1 MSIPIS
7 QSNWGK
13 IVWEEKL
20 EKFKDWGRYK
30 DLDGDGIPYRTVI
43 GNLSEKA
50 AYFTRGTGHDEYGNY
65 SEDPKNWSDMLNR
78 IGHKLDGV
86 VKDLPG
92 PIIRRAKADADIGI
106 IGMGSTHD
114 AMVEA
119 QDLLAEM
126 GIQADYMRVRAL
138 PANTAVRE
146 FVASHARN
154 YVVELN
160 RDGQLRQIL
169 SLEISEYSEKLISI
183 SEIGGLPL
191 TAAWTVEK
199 IYAKEKKGGKKR

>member
-1 MSIPIS
+1 
-7 QSNWGK
+7 
-13 IVWEEKL
+13 
-20 EKFKDWGRYK
+20 
-30 DLDGDGIPYRTVI
+30 
-43 GNLSEKA
+43 
-50 AYFTRGTGHDEYGNY
+50 
-65 SEDPKNWSDMLNR
+65 
-78 IGHKLDGV
+78 
-86 VKDLPG
+86 
-92 PIIRRAKADADIGI
+92 
-106 IGMGSTHD
+106 MGSTHD
-114 AMVEA
+114 AMIEA

-146 FVASHARN
+146 FIASHARN

-191 TAAWTVEK
+191 TAAWTAENVF
-199 IYAKEKKGGKKR
+199 AKEKHNGKNR

>member
-1 MSIPIS
+1 MGAE
-7 QSNWGK
+7 Q
-13 IVWEEKL
+13 
-20 EKFKDWGRYK
+20 KFAER
-30 DLDGDGIPYRTVI
+30 
-43 GNLSEKA
+43 
-50 AYFTRGTGHDEYGNY
+50 FT
-65 SEDPKNWSDMLNR
+65 
-78 IGHKLDGV
+78 
-86 VKDLPG
+86 
-92 PIIRRAKADADIGI
+92 
-106 IGMGSTHD
+106 
-114 AMVEA
+114 
-119 QDLLAEM
+119 DLLAEM

-191 TAAWTVEK
+191 TAAWTAEIVF
-199 IYAKEKKGGKKR
+199 AKEKRNGKNR